1 MPFGLDDDSAKILKL
16 LKQALAYPETLPCP
30 VHLLPGLCFGKGCK
44 TEDLLIALQR
54 RAEYYAELDAMTPEE
69 RAEHDA
75 RIAEFKSML
84 PQPAPVAPEELHRS
98 LETVARL
105 NNEMYR
111 WTSCLSYNGS
121 YVGEP
126 EGLFKR
132 NIREIEHILDSCIN
146 GKGE

>member
-1 MPFGLDDDSAKILKL
+1 M
-16 LKQALAYPETLPCP
+16 LPLPSP
-30 VHLLPGLCFGKGCK
+30 VTP
-44 TEDLLIALQR
+44 EDLR
-54 RAEYYAELDAMTPEE
+54 
-69 RAEHDA
+69 
-75 RIAEFKSML
+75 
-84 PQPAPVAPEELHRS
+84 RS
-98 LETVARL
+98 LEAVARL
-105 NNEMYR
+105 NNEMYC